1 MAGMVSLSRL
11 LDRAK
16 MIVVESGPAN
26 VGRWV
31 DVERNLYEDYRRLF
45 GGEPPRI
52 VGVAVMT
59 DTDNTG
65 ESAVAYYG
73 EIVLRA
79 GRGE

>member
-31 DVERNLYEDYRRLF
+31 DVERNLYEDYRRLSSSAAS
-45 GGEPPRI
+45 PR
-52 VGVAVMT
+52 AS
-59 DTDNTG
+59 
-65 ESAVAYYG
+65 SAS
-73 EIVLRA
+73 R
-79 GRGE
+79 